1 MTKNLTPFIGLA
13 VYRIESTKKGNIMRT
28 ILSVVL
34 AVIITAGLLFFMSLL
49 IKDPQTKEE
58 EPPPTVELSDITIPE
73 EKPKPTPEVVK
84 PPQPPAIEPAPNSDG
99 EPIDSSDI
107 DTPTEEWVAIETPDV
122 IGLPGDLGDVPAVDF
137 SQESEAMPMYRTQ
150 PNYPIV
156 AQQRG
161 LEGWVLLTY
170 DVDTSGTLSN
180 ISVVDSEPR
189 RIFDKEAVRALRKWK
204 FKPAMTNGQP
214 IASVGQ
220 TVKIEFNMDQE

>member
-1 MTKNLTPFIGLA
+1 
-13 VYRIESTKKGNIMRT
+13 MRT

-58 EPPPTVELSDITIPE
+58 EPPPTVELSEITIPE
-73 EKPKPTPEVVK
+73 EKSKPRPEVVK

-99 EPIDSSDI
+99 DPIDSSEI
-107 DTPTEEWVAIETPDV
+107 DTSTEEWVFIETPDV
-122 IGLPGDLGDVPAVDF
+122 IGLPDGLGDAPAVDF

-180 ISVVDSEPR
+180 IAVIDSEPR
-189 RIFDKEAVRALRKWK
+189 KIFDKEAVRALRKWK
-204 FKPAMTNGQP
+204 FKPGMTNGQP

-220 TVKIEFNMDQE
+220 TVKIEFNMDQD

>member
-1 MTKNLTPFIGLA
+1 
-13 VYRIESTKKGNIMRT
+13 MRT
-28 ILSVVL
+28 ILSVIL
-34 AVIITAGLLFFMSLL
+34 AAVVTAGLLFCMSLL
-49 IKDPQTKEE
+49 IKDQHIKEE

-84 PPQPPAIEPAPNSDG
+84 PPQPPAIEPAPKSDG
-99 EPIDSSDI
+99 DPIDTSEI
-107 DTPTEEWVAIETPDV
+107 DAPTEKWVSIETPDV
-122 IGLPGDLGDVPAVDF
+122 IGLPDGIGDVPAVDF

-150 PNYPIV
+150 PNYPIM

-180 ISVVDSEPR
+180 IAVMDSEPR
-189 RIFDKEAVRALRKWK
+189 KIFDREAMRALRKWK